1 MWESG
6 GLPRLGE
13 SGSGYGEGLV
23 RELTFTDILFYGQ
36 LLICMDVLFYVG
48 FLALS
53 LCLFGAGEF
62 KWLGPRDKAE
72 WPNCESINQSINAYV
87 VVYDTTV

>member
-1 MWESG
+1 MMVSLIVLSRLSILLACWLDSRGGDIVWESD

-48 FLALS
+48 F
-53 LCLFGAGEF
+53 
-62 KWLGPRDKAE
+62 
-72 WPNCESINQSINAYV
+72 
-87 VVYDTTV
+87 